1 MRHRE
6 GPNGKTVLTNGCHML
21 PTKGVALAWRASLI
35 RCRNRSCNVG
45 ELIDLLAIG
54 SALTVS
60 ALPGAGATAHAN
72 AIAAA
77 VGLGIAE

>member
-6 GPNGKTVLTNGCHML
+6 GPNGKTVLTNGCHVL
-21 PTKGVALAWRASLI
+21 PTMGVALAWRAALI

-77 VGLGIAE
+77 IGLDLPE